1 MHVKQLVNIHT
12 NISLAKNLQIFA
24 TRGEL
29 NLNLKAGWLNL
40 NLKFWGVNLNLQL
53 GWINLNTWGT
63 DFEFKTQRINLN
75 LKPIL
80 NFCQILPRSHE
91 NLT

>member
-40 NLKFWGVNLNLQL
+40 NFKFWGVNLNLQL
-53 GWINLNTWGT
+53 GWINLNTWALT
-63 DFEFKTQRINLN
+63 LN
-75 LKPIL
+75 LKL
-80 NFCQILPRSHE
+80 RE
-91 NLT
+91 